1 MYISE
6 VLHFYLQLLSTG
18 FLAWKWHQRAV
29 AGDDTRVKECKEKD
43 CRCPD
48 WELAPHFLSS
58 LPFWPSCQKSW
69 NKWKLDDFT
78 CGVFFFLPCLFLFVF
93 KFRERFDCDFLK
105 EYFQPLN
112 WCKSSP
118 FLEFDLSNQPLNAVK
133 VDRWSWMMNLY
144 FSMSP
149 CKKSFHEAEC

>member
-48 WELAPHFLSS
+48 WELAPHFPSS

-78 CGVFFFLPCLFLFVF
+78 CGVFFFFLVCFCLFLNL
-93 KFRERFDCDFLK
+93 ERGLTVTFWKSTFNL
-105 EYFQPLN
+105 LTGVT
-112 WCKSSP
+112 SSP